1 MSELERSE
9 PVNFPL
15 LPEVSIGLD
24 LTSLGVDKDGLQSN
38 CSNWGGFS
46 SSTSPQKQNIVLAGF
61 FTILCDYKGLN
72 C

>member
-38 CSNWGGFS
+38 FFLFH
-46 SSTSPQKQNIVLAGF
+46 QVLLHRKEICISRF